1 MHARYGALW
10 DAMEFSRV
18 WLILSIETLVLVCGQ
33 KGNGCGHTVLNPS
46 SGTLTSLNFP
56 GTYPNHTQC
65 EWSLRV
71 PKGQTLLLNFGD
83 FDLERS
89 QDCISGSLTITDT
102 SGATVVGPL
111 CGQLSSTGRN
121 ISVSTNEVT
130 VRFISGTH
138 RSGRGFVMSY
148 STNQHS
154 ELISCLDR
162 GTHFSSQ
169 QISAFCPA
177 GCKGV
182 TGEIWGWHGQGYR
195 DTSVL
200 CKAAIHAGV
209 ISDSLG
215 GMINVSLQRGIT
227 LYESNFSNGVL
238 SKTGSLSDKRLIF
251 HRDCDRELTV
261 VAYNTSSVWE
271 EVNRFGQRVLWS
283 PGHGGSQWAASSG
296 DQQPWMEIE
305 LWNKSSVTGIVTKGT
320 PHYYIE
326 SYTLMFSKDRK
337 NWKVYKVASSKDKK
351 VFEAHSDGHVTVLN
365 SLIPPVVAR
374 YLLLKPQKW
383 HIRAS
388 ALVQVLGC
396 PSAPRS
402 GDGLNT
408 GKPVVTETV
417 PLDTLSTEGPVV
429 TRSSGPSQAMILVAG
444 MVLGA
449 ALCVGCLL
457 AGLIWWRRKKTAQIK
472 KCCVDQGCQGF
483 HGKKLPCTNPELVSY
498 PLVRNIHDALPNPP
512 LNGAGLKI
520 SPLFPDYAEPDVVAG
535 GQMMGLTFRP
545 PLEEGYTVPYTL
557 NHYDTPGQLP
567 EYADPLPAEP
577 EYATP
582 FSEMP
587 TDLTLVSR
595 QNQPV
600 CRSAQVTRA
609 ELIQQQYDCPAHRV
623 ISNGYCTPVSPSTGQ
638 HKASMI
644 YFEPQTV
651 EPLLHTYH
659 EPL

>member
-1 MHARYGALW
+1 MHASYGALW
-10 DAMEFSRV
+10 NTVEFFRV
-18 WLILSIETLVLVCGQ
+18 WLILSIEALVLVYGQ
-33 KGNGCGHTVLNPS
+33 KGDGCGHTVLGPS

-65 EWSLRV
+65 EWTLKV
-71 PKGQTLLLNFGD
+71 AKGQTLLLTFGD

-89 QDCISGSLTITDT
+89 QDCISGSLTITDS
-102 SGATVVGPL
+102 SGATRVGPL
-111 CGQLSSTGRN
+111 CGQLSPTNRN
-121 ISVSTNEVT
+121 ISVSTNEIT
-130 VRFISGTH
+130 VHFISGTH

-154 ELISCLDR
+154 ELISCLHR

-177 GCKGV
+177 GCRGV
-182 TGEIWGWHGQGYR
+182 AGEIWGWHGQGYR

-200 CKAAIHAGV
+200 CKAAVHAGV

-227 LYESNFSNGVL
+227 LYESNFANGVL
-238 SKTGSLSDKRLIF
+238 SKTGSLSDKRVVF
-251 HRDCDRELTV
+251 FKECNRELMV
-261 VAYNTSSVWE
+261 MAYNTSSVWD
-271 EVNRFGQRVLWS
+271 EVNRLGQKVSWS
-283 PGHGGSQWAASSG
+283 PELDGSQWAASSA
-296 DQQPWMEIE
+296 DQQPWMEVE
-305 LWNKSSVTGIVTKGT
+305 LWNRSTVTGIITKGT

-326 SYTLMFSKDRK
+326 SYTIMYSKDRK
-337 NWKVYKVASSKDKK
+337 TWKAYKAASSKDKK
-351 VFEAHSDGHVTVLN
+351 VFEAHSDGHVMVLN
-365 SLIPPVVAR
+365 SLIPPVIAR

-388 ALVQVLGC
+388 AQVQVLGC
-396 PSAPRS
+396 PSAALRPRS
-402 GDGLNT
+402 QGDELNT
-408 GKPVVTETV
+408 RKAVVTETLS
-417 PLDTLSTEGPVV
+417 LDTLPTESPVIK
-429 TRSSGPSQAMILVAG
+429 RSSGPSQAVILVAG

-457 AGLIWWRRKKTAQIK
+457 AGLILWRRKRNSQLK

-483 HGKKLPCTNPELVSY
+483 HGTAKLPSINSELVSY

-512 LNGAGLKI
+512 LNV
-520 SPLFPDYAEPDVVAG
+520 YAEPDVVSG

-545 PLEEGYTVPYTL
+545 PMEEGYTIPFAHNL
-557 NHYDTPGQLP
+557 YDTPGQLP
-567 EYADPLPAEP
+567 EYADPIPPEP

-587 TDLTLVSR
+587 TDSTINNRENL
-595 QNQPV
+595 PM
-600 CRSAQVTRA
+600 CRSTQISRSDK
-609 ELIQQQYDCPAHRV
+609 QQYDCPAHRV
-623 ISNGYCTPVSPSTGQ
+623 ISNGYCTPVTHGTGQ
-638 HKASMI
+638 QKPAVI